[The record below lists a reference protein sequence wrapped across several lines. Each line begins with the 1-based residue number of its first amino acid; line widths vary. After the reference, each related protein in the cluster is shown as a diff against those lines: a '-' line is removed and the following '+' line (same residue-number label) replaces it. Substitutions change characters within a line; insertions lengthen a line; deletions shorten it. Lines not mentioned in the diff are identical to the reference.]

1 VTSNKQ
7 PPREF
12 GSRRHPASWLKGSA
26 FLIFLA
32 AVILFATVL
41 VARFSHP
48 RLTSYFLISVL
59 GGLCFA
65 IALHARYLILLR
77 RDNWNTANTL
87 DITGREFKS
96 IFQNALDGILILD
109 NQGACIQANPAAF
122 AILGADRDF
131 LIEHS
136 IAEFLSKPQGFADKW
151 AVFLQKKY
159 QHGCA
164 ELVRGDGSPLFV
176 DYTAAADYI
185 PGSHLVILCDVTQ
198 RVNAERS
205 LRESENRF
213 QLMANNIHEVFWM
226 LKADTKE
233 IVYISDAY
241 EIITGH
247 SLAEIRANP
256 SSYKELVHPE
266 DRVRFLAKLEEA
278 GITGKFDEEFRIV
291 RPDGMSRWIWSKGSP
306 APAFEAGGAPLWL
319 VGIAQD
325 ITSRKHAEQEIA
337 KHLAEA
343 EAARAEADALRKA
356 TLTLTQNL
364 KMDALLDTLLQTLH
378 TIVPYDSACVLL
390 TDTDHSFLVARQIPR
405 ETARKNVVTLEVSDF
420 QFLQKVLFTR
430 DSVLVENTRNE
441 SEWRDSPAFGAA
453 RSWICVPLVVSEQ
466 LVGLLSV
473 SNKESGRFTREH
485 LKLAKS
491 LALSAAV
498 AIQNARLY
506 ERAEIYASELE
517 LQVKLLKETQAAL
530 EQTQSRSRGTGQ

>member
-1 VTSNKQ
+1 
-7 PPREF
+7 
-12 GSRRHPASWLKGSA
+12 
-26 FLIFLA
+26 
-32 AVILFATVL
+32 
-41 VARFSHP
+41 
-48 RLTSYFLISVL
+48 
-59 GGLCFA
+59 
-65 IALHARYLILLR
+65 
-77 RDNWNTANTL
+77 
-87 DITGREFKS
+87 
-96 IFQNALDGILILD
+96 
-109 NQGACIQANPAAF
+109 
-122 AILGADRDF
+122 
-131 LIEHS
+131 
-136 IAEFLSKPQGFADKW
+136 
-151 AVFLQKKY
+151 
-159 QHGCA
+159 
-164 ELVRGDGSPLFV
+164 
-176 DYTAAADYI
+176 
-185 PGSHLVILCDVTQ
+185 
-198 RVNAERS
+198 
-205 LRESENRF
+205 
-213 QLMANNIHEVFWM
+213 MANNIHEVFWM

-233 IVYISDAY
+233 IVYVSDAY
-241 EIITGH
+241 ETITGH
-247 SLAEIRANP
+247 SLAEIRENP

-266 DRVRFLAKLEEA
+266 DRARFLAKLEEA

-306 APAFEAGGAPLWL
+306 APAFQAGGAPLWL

-343 EAARAEADALRKA
+343 EAARTEADALRKA

-378 TIVPYDSACVLL
+378 TIVPYDSACVML

-405 ETARKNVVTLEVSDF
+405 ETTRKNVVTLEVSDYH
-420 QFLQKVLFTR
+420 FLQKVLFTR

-473 SNKESGRFTREH
+473 SNKEPGRFTREH

-491 LALSAAV
+491 LALSASV

-517 LQVKLLKETQAAL
+517 LQLKLLKETQAAL
-530 EQTQSRSRGTGQ
+530 EQTQGRSRGTG

>member
-1 VTSNKQ
+1 MTSNKQ
-7 PPREF
+7 PPRELR
-12 GSRRHPASWLKGSA
+12 SRHLQASWLKGSA
-26 FLIFLA
+26 FLTFLA
-32 AVILFATVL
+32 AIILFATVL
-41 VARFSHP
+41 VARLSHAP
-48 RLTSYFLISVL
+48 LASYFLMAAS
-59 GGLCFA
+59 GGLFFA
-65 IALHARYLILLR
+65 IALLARYLILLR
-77 RDNWNTANTL
+77 RDNQKTANTL

-109 NQGACIQANPAAF
+109 DQGTCIEANPATF
-122 AILGADRDF
+122 AILGVDRDF
-131 LIEHS
+131 LIGHS
-136 IAEFLSKPQGFADKW
+136 IAEFLSKPEGFADKW
-151 AVFLQKKY
+151 AVFLQKKC
-159 QHGCA
+159 QCGRADLIRC
-164 ELVRGDGSPLFV
+164 DGSPIFV
-176 DYTAAADYI
+176 DYTAVSDYI
-185 PGSHLVILCDVTQ
+185 PGRHLIILCDVTE
-198 RVNAERS
+198 RVNAERA

-213 QLMANNIHEVFWM
+213 QLMANSIQEVYWM

-233 IVYISDAY
+233 IVYVSDAY
-241 EIITGH
+241 ETITGH
-247 SLAEIRANP
+247 SLAEIRENP

-266 DRVRFLAKLEEA
+266 DLVLFLAKLDEA
-278 GITGKFDEEFRIV
+278 GVTGKFDEEFRIV
-291 RPDGMSRWIWSKGSP
+291 RPDGVSRWIWSKGSP
-306 APAFEAGGAPLWL
+306 APVFDAAGAPLWI

-364 KMDALLDTLLQTLH
+364 RMDTLLDTLLQTLH
-378 TIVPYDSACVLL
+378 TIVPYDSACVML

-405 ETARKNVVTLEVSDF
+405 ETTRKNVVTLEVSDYH
-420 QFLQKVLFTR
+420 FLQKVLFTR

-473 SNKESGRFTREH
+473 SNKEAEHFTREH

-517 LQVKLLKETQAAL
+517 LQLKLLKETQAAL
-530 EQTQSRSRGTGQ
+530 EQTQSHSRGTGQ